1 MKILIPI
8 DGSIYSDNAVAFVS
22 SRTALIGREP
32 HIVLLNVQA
41 PLPARASRLV
51 TSEAL
56 EDYYK
61 EESEKAF
68 KPARKILKKANLDVE
83 EVSVVGNPAEAIA
96 DYADDMDADL
106 LVLYNQ
112 NSNFAKVLEFAQQK
126 TAQGKKVLVAKNA
139 PEGIAL

>member
-106 LVLYNQ
+106 IIMGSHGRSALKGL
-112 NSNFAKVLEFAQQK
+112 L
-126 TAQGKKVLVAKNA
+126 LA
-139 PEGIAL
+139 P